1 MRFGLREW
9 SSCVFTHGH
18 TSDSMCGGKKIKKP
32 NLQYFT
38 GLSLSESIFFWQERL
53 NSWTRC
59 KEFGFANRAPAEE
72 RISVLLFNS
81 IKSHHLCLIV
91 CCCAPAKKATKVTNG
106 KWKPGWGFKLVYS
119 KTHVHHF
126 PLHVSVSARQINVVH
141 YSLIAFQTLHPS
153 TVSVK
158 QTCQYLQD
166 VGKSNNDITF
176 SVTVNSSHYPTI
188 PLEVQDWLFH

>member
-1 MRFGLREW
+1 MNGAAVCLHMAIHLTA
-9 SSCVFTHGH
+9 CVE
-18 TSDSMCGGKKIKKP
+18 GKKKKR

-59 KEFGFANRAPAEE
+59 KEFGFPNWAPAEDG
-72 RISVLLFNS
+72 ISVLLFNS

-91 CCCAPAKKATKVTNG
+91 CCCASAKKATKVTNG

-166 VGKSNNDITF
+166 VGKSKNDITF
-176 SVTVNSSHYPTI
+176 SVTVNSSNFPTV
-188 PLEVQDWLFH
+188 PLEVQDWLLH

>member
-18 TSDSMCGGKKIKKP
+18 TSDSMCGGKKLAIFYRPQFEWKH
-32 NLQYFT
+32 
-38 GLSLSESIFFWQERL
+38 FFWQERL

-59 KEFGFANRAPAEE
+59 KEFGFPNWAPAED

-91 CCCAPAKKATKVTNG
+91 CCCASAKKATKVTND

-126 PLHVSVSARQINVVH
+126 PLHVPVSARQINVVH

-166 VGKSNNDITF
+166 VGKSKNDITF